1 MSKIYTPISQDI
13 HKVGMV
19 TIQIAR
25 HNAGDGTKPEDD
37 FSVINVKVYRDDG
50 THALTVSSFFRDGV
64 EPVLEFLPEAE
75 HRNRILE
82 QQKAQEEQAQAM
94 LTQLDIEFYAT
105 NFDATDP
112 GTSDAAKQHG

>member
-1 MSKIYTPISQDI
+1 MDL
-13 HKVGMV
+13 HKVGKV

-37 FSVINVKVYRDDG
+37 FSVINVKIHRDDG
-50 THALTVSSFFRDGV
+50 THALTVSSFFRDAV

-82 QQKAQEEQAQAM
+82 QQRAEEEQAQA
-94 LTQLDIEFYAT
+94 LLKQLDMDFEVID
-105 NFDATDP
+105 FDATNP
-112 GTSDAAKQHG
+112 ESQTGAAHG